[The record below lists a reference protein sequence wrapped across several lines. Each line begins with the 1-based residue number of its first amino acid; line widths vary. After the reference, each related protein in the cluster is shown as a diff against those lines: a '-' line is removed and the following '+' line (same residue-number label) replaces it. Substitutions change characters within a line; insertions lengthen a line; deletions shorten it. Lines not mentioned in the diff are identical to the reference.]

1 MQQSE
6 APSLASPEV
15 LPWIERF
22 QRYLERDPSV
32 GLSFS
37 FVDIL
42 SVVNGSIHEQEPKW
56 EVLPRRSS
64 EIQLLLA
71 SYFFGTSFQESASV
85 IDHLYRS
92 APVRFYLTDH
102 QGETVRRVI
111 RRAREYIDANPSE
124 AARLRPAGGPIGVL
138 AAANEALFR
147 NDVLVNVLG
156 FGTIFLVLVLTYRS
170 VVAGVFMILPLA
182 VANTVINAY
191 MGAAHIGINIHTL
204 PVVTVGVGFGI
215 DYALYIVSRIIE
227 EQRQDA
233 ALDDAVAAA
242 LTTSGKAVTFT
253 AVTMILG
260 TLFWTLSDLRFSAE
274 MGLLLALWMGVSFLA
289 TVTLLPV
296 LIALCKPRFVTRG
309 AAA

>member
-1 MQQSE
+1 M
-6 APSLASPEV
+6 
-15 LPWIERF
+15 
-22 QRYLERDPSV
+22 
-32 GLSFS
+32 
-37 FVDIL
+37 
-42 SVVNGSIHEQEPKW
+42 
-56 EVLPRRSS
+56 
-64 EIQLLLA
+64 
-71 SYFFGTSFQESASV
+71 
-85 IDHLYRS
+85 
-92 APVRFYLTDH
+92 
-102 QGETVRRVI
+102 
-111 RRAREYIDANPSE
+111 
-124 AARLRPAGGPIGVL
+124 L

-191 MGAAHIGINIHTL
+191 MGAADIGINIHTL

-253 AVTMILG
+253 AITMILG